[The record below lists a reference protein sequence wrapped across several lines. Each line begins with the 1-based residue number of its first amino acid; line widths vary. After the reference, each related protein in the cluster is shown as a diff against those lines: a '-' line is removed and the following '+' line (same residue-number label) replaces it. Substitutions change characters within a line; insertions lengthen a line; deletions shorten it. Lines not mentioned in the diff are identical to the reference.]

1 MGRRNPAQVQS
12 QHLSMFEK
20 ITIGAGFAIS
30 ISTFV
35 MGLMAVFAGY
45 TVVND
50 KLKNAEEKAELLLK
64 KIEEHEKTSAKKVE
78 EVSKNSQQIIVGKDF
93 SKIMSMGMP
102 DELIEKAKTVS
113 KDKSSNN
120 IRRAD
125 ALLELYNKNYETAL
139 TLWEKVL
146 EHDANAADA
155 IFYCCFLHLV
165 FAEDTNN
172 VKRLFESEK
181 YLKNI
186 PKEAINVI
194 FTFIDITLGTINI
207 NSLDEKE
214 RDAFFSYIEWIYTK
228 IENTK
233 ESFELYHRWGY
244 IVMQEFIQPKRAD
257 VNLIHRSKELFA
269 KAEKLIK
276 IDTTIPERER
286 IIFYK
291 QYADVFVAL
300 AYNDMN
306 NAATYWKKGHDILD
320 RIKYINDE
328 AKYEYAVFLY
338 KENQFY
344 NRLSE
349 KDLGECITIL
359 EELKK
364 TSMRSNALSLL
375 GGIYHFIYN
384 NEKKDLDLLVK
395 SSEYMRATISLQN
408 PNNEK
413 CKILLDALYTLASKT
428 TDNNQYIRQANYLFH
443 NFNLLRYITPDI
455 FEYQIKFML
464 LTGAPE
470 KDILSAFSG
479 YQGPIPRTLLVDPQI
494 KKIIDTAYGLDRM
507 DSSTQ
512 QQHLPDEKAV
522 NPSVF
527 E

>member
-172 VKRLFESEK
+172 VKRLFESKK

-214 RDAFFSYIEWIYTK
+214 RDAFF
-228 IENTK
+228 
-233 ESFELYHRWGY
+233 
-244 IVMQEFIQPKRAD
+244 
-257 VNLIHRSKELFA
+257 
-269 KAEKLIK
+269 
-276 IDTTIPERER
+276 
-286 IIFYK
+286 
-291 QYADVFVAL
+291 
-300 AYNDMN
+300 
-306 NAATYWKKGHDILD
+306 
-320 RIKYINDE
+320 
-328 AKYEYAVFLY
+328 FLY
-338 KENQFY
+338 
-344 NRLSE
+344 
-349 KDLGECITIL
+349 
-359 EELKK
+359 
-364 TSMRSNALSLL
+364 
-375 GGIYHFIYN
+375 
-384 NEKKDLDLLVK
+384 
-395 SSEYMRATISLQN
+395 
-408 PNNEK
+408 
-413 CKILLDALYTLASKT
+413 
-428 TDNNQYIRQANYLFH
+428 
-443 NFNLLRYITPDI
+443 
-455 FEYQIKFML
+455 
-464 LTGAPE
+464 
-470 KDILSAFSG
+470 
-479 YQGPIPRTLLVDPQI
+479 
-494 KKIIDTAYGLDRM
+494 
-507 DSSTQ
+507 
-512 QQHLPDEKAV
+512 
-522 NPSVF
+522 
-527 E
+527 